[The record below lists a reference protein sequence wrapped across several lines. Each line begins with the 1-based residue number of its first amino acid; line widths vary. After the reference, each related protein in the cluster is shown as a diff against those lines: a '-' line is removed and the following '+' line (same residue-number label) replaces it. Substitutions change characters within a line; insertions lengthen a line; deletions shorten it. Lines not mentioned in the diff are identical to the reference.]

1 MDRRRIQP
9 TVRHGRRLTC
19 RDAANTVG
27 PMDGESLG
35 QIALRRLLWVQDF
48 AARLCDLGAPASTEA
63 LVALGKERFDSGPE
77 RDAVAAAES
86 VWSEW
91 PTES

>member
-1 MDRRRIQP
+1 MDRE
-9 TVRHGRRLTC
+9 
-19 RDAANTVG
+19 N
-27 PMDGESLG
+27 LG
-35 QIALRRLLWVQDF
+35 QAALRRLMWIQDF
-48 AARLCDLGAPASTEA
+48 AARLCDLGAPASMEA
-63 LVALGKERFDSGPE
+63 LVALGRERFDSGAE